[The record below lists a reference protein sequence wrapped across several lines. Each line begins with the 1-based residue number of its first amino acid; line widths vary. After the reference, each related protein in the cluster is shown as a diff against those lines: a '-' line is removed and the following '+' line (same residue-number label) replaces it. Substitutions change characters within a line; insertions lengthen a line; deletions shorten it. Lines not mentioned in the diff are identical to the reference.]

1 MPAPTPPTIGVEF
14 RGGPYAGQTLN
25 MCEPL
30 RDTVVVLDPTSLPS
44 VGFGP
49 IQPDPVLPELVDA
62 RRVTYRLESYYN
74 SATFEVGHVYVADP
88 PPRPTPADDEADE
101 VLGLRMAIASAA
113 ASEWARLRQVA
124 TADRD
129 LPLVTDPPPPTVD
142 VAQRLRAR
150 LADAVDRAYR
160 AGRISG
166 GRVYAQP
173 QGQVRNPAGPRCP
186 ACDGPL
192 GASPSDNFCDD
203 VCQRAFYAKTSD
215 PLPSNPDPWNTWADP
230 APYGDNSIRADECVE
245 GQRRARATDQ
255 GVDMLDAIVAA
266 FGVPADLI
274 FRFQGDVTRAR
285 TGLAALRAQ
294 FDQVQDAR
302 LEDLR
307 EVVERLSDLGAEP
320 HNREG
325 DRCAATPDA
334 AANPPSSTE
343 PSSTGTDAPP
353 EDSPT

>member
-14 RGGPYAGQTLN
+14 RGGPYGGQTRD
-25 MCEPL
+25 MCQPL
-30 RDTVVVLDPTSLPS
+30 RDVVRVAERLRDSDLVVPD
-44 VGFGP
+44 GP
-49 IQPDPVLPELVDA
+49 LGDLTTTYRQ
-62 RRVTYRLESYYN
+62 VTYRLESYYN
-74 SATFEVGHVYVADP
+74 PTTWEVGHIYVA
-88 PPRPTPADDEADE
+88 
-101 VLGLRMAIASAA
+101 
-113 ASEWARLRQVA
+113 
-124 TADRD
+124 
-129 LPLVTDPPPPTVD
+129 DPPPPTVD

-160 AGRISG
+160 AGRISR

-192 GASPSDNFCDD
+192 GASPSDDFCDD

-215 PLPSNPDPWNTWADP
+215 PLPSNPDPWNTWADQ
-230 APYGDNSIRADECVE
+230 APYGDNSLPVDECVE
-245 GQRRARATDQ
+245 GQRRARGDDQ
-255 GVDMLDAIVAA
+255 GVDMLDALAAA

-307 EVVERLSDLGAEP
+307 ETVERLSDLGAEP

-343 PSSTGTDAPP
+343 PSNTSTDAPP